1 MVLLL
6 ISNLKETRVPVEFW
20 TPLLDFKSEMHVGA
34 TGALSAA
41 ESSYRMSEVRGRS
54 QEDPMPKEQRPRGIT
69 PHTRSGAAAESA
81 RMQWRRN
88 GREEIPKSKVRG
100 GSREELS
107 CVRSQRWWPGGATPC
122 PHMRGQGR
130 QWGGTIP
137 HLRPGAAAGMTK
149 PMFKKH
155 WLRGHRRA

>member
-69 PHTRSGAAAESA
+69 PHTRSGAAAERSYPA
-81 RMQWRRN
+81 S
-88 GREEIPKSKVRG
+88 EVRG
-100 GSREELS
+100 GGQEELPHAPTCEAKGGSGEELS
-107 CVRSQRWWPGGATPC
+107 HT
-122 PHMRGQGR
+122 
-130 QWGGTIP
+130 
-137 HLRPGAAAGMTK
+137 
-149 PMFKKH
+149 
-155 WLRGHRRA
+155 